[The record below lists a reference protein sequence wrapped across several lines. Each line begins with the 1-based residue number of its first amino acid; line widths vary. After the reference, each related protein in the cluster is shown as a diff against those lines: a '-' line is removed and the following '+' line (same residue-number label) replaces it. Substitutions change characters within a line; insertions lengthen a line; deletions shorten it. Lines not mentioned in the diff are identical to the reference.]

1 MKTRNRKPKKN
12 TKSQSQKAKKE
23 KSKEKNGPHQKNQ
36 RTPLRNEFEPSAK
49 NHLGEGS
56 NKGLSAQYFRS
67 NLHPIYQLQAQKEHD
82 DWWKLCGGEMFSALK
97 FAATPHET
105 SRNSR
110 KGVRQP
116 KGVKRP

>member
-67 NLHPIYQLQAQKEHD
+67 NLHPIYQQLNGPSLWRGTGLVACLRGKGPMLLQ
-82 DWWKLCGGEMFSALK
+82 G
-97 FAATPHET
+97 
-105 SRNSR
+105 
-110 KGVRQP
+110 
-116 KGVKRP
+116 